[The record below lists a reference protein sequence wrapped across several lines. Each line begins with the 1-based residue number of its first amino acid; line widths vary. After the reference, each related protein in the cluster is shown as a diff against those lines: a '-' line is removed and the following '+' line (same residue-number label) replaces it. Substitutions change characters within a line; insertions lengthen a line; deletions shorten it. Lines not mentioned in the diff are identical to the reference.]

1 MENKGRFNMENVIE
15 INIEIDVKDN
25 IIYMGEECSSGVK
38 EKYERTEDIGKFI
51 QNYIE
56 IYHTEIKD

>member
-1 MENKGRFNMENVIE
+1 MENVIE
-15 INIEIDVKDN
+15 INIEIDVKDK